1 MEQMSSKTLSF
12 RHISTATNEAVEY
25 IRKRK
30 NHEIQSLRTRWN
42 KFNKSCM
49 GGIEPNT
56 IYTIVGISGSGKS
69 SFVNTLE
76 TDLIDLNSN
85 QDVIVLNFSFEM
97 LSSRQVG
104 RKISSKLR
112 QTTAELYS
120 ANNELTDDLLDRV
133 EQTSQQIKSYPIYY
147 VDTPGTVEDIASTI
161 NYFYETKAKDK
172 KFVIILDHTLLV
184 EGQNRESALQ
194 VISELQKLFIK
205 VKKLPNTTIIQLSQM
220 NRNIENPE
228 RINNPSMHYPMR
240 SDISSADTIFHASDY
255 VICIHRPELLNIQ
268 QYGPNRLLVK
278 NKVYLHILKNRDAG
292 ECTILEFDNDLKY
305 NNLIETIREEE
316 PARKIS
322 FSNNNLK
329 KAENY
334 ENIYF

>member
-1 MEQMSSKTLSF
+1 MEQISTKVLTF
-12 RHISTATNEAVEY
+12 RHISSATNEAVEY

-30 NHEIQSLRTRWN
+30 NHEIVSLRTRWN

-76 TDLIDLNSN
+76 SDLIDLNSN
-85 QDVIVLNFSFEM
+85 QDVVVLNFSFEM

-104 RKISSKLR
+104 RKLSSKLR
-112 QTTAELYS
+112 QTIAQLYS
-120 ANNELTDDLLDRV
+120 SSSDLDNTLLEEV

-147 VDTPGTVEDIASTI
+147 VDIPGTVADIASTI
-161 NYFYETKAKDK
+161 DYFYENKAKGK

-194 VISELQKLFIK
+194 VISDLQKLFIR
-205 VKKLPNTTIIQLSQM
+205 VKKFPDTTIIQLSQM

-268 QYGPNRLLVK
+268 SYGPNRLPVRD
-278 NKVYLHILKNRDAG
+278 KVYLHILKNRDAG
-292 ECTILEFDNDLKY
+292 ECSILEFDNDLKY

-316 PARKIS
+316 PVRKIS
-322 FSNNNLK
+322 FSNNN
-329 KAENY
+329 
-334 ENIYF
+334 

>member
-1 MEQMSSKTLSF
+1 MEQISSKTLSF

-85 QDVIVLNFSFEM
+85 QDIIVLNFSFEM
-97 LSSRQVG
+97 LSSRQIG

-184 EGQNRESALQ
+184 EGQNHESALQ

-322 FSNNNLK
+322 FSNNN
-329 KAENY
+329 
-334 ENIYF
+334 

>member
-1 MEQMSSKTLSF
+1 MQIIVEQTSSKTLSF
-12 RHISTATNEAVEY
+12 RHISTATSEAVEY

-30 NHEIQSLRTRWN
+30 NHEIQSLATRWK

-292 ECTILEFDNDLKY
+292 ECAILEFDNDLKY

-316 PARKIS
+316 PAKKIS
-322 FSNNNLK
+322 FSNNN
-329 KAENY
+329 
-334 ENIYF
+334 

>member
-1 MEQMSSKTLSF
+1 MEQISTNTLTF
-12 RHISTATNEAVEY
+12 RHISSAAIEAVEY
-25 IRKRK
+25 IKKRK
-30 NHEIQSLRTRWN
+30 NHEIESLKTRWK
-42 KFNKSCM
+42 KFNTQCM

-76 TDLIDLNSN
+76 NDLIDLNSD

-120 ANNELTDDLLDRV
+120 ANNSLTDELLENV
-133 EQTSQQIKSYPIYY
+133 EETTQQIKSYPIYY
-147 VDTPGTVEDIASTI
+147 VDTPGTVDNIASTI
-161 NYFYETKAKDK
+161 DYFYENKAKGK
-172 KFVIILDHTLLV
+172 RFVIILDHTLLV
-184 EGQNRESALQ
+184 EGQASALQ
-194 VISELQKLFIK
+194 VISDLQKLFIK
-205 VKKLPNTTIIQLSQM
+205 VKKYPNTTIIQLSQM
-220 NRNIENPE
+220 NRNIEAPD

-268 QYGPNRLLVK
+268 QYGPNRLPVN
-278 NKVYLHILKNRDAG
+278 NKVYLHLIKNRDAG
-292 ECTILEFDNDLKY
+292 QCSILEFDNDLKY
-305 NNLIETIREEE
+305 NNLIETIRNEE
-316 PARKIS
+316 PAKKIS
-322 FSNNNLK
+322 FQ
-329 KAENY
+329 
-334 ENIYF
+334 

>member
-1 MEQMSSKTLSF
+1 MEQISTKVLTF
-12 RHISTATNEAVEY
+12 RHISSATNEAVEY

-30 NHEIQSLRTRWN
+30 NHEIVSLRTRWN

-76 TDLIDLNSN
+76 SDLIDLNSN
-85 QDVIVLNFSFEM
+85 QDVVVLNFSFEM

-104 RKISSKLR
+104 RKLSSKLR
-112 QTTAELYS
+112 QTTAQLYS
-120 ANNELTDDLLDRV
+120 SISELDNSLLEEV

-147 VDTPGTVEDIASTI
+147 ADTPGTVADIASTI
-161 NYFYETKAKDK
+161 DYFYENKAKGK

-194 VISELQKLFIK
+194 VISDLQKLFIR
-205 VKKLPNTTIIQLSQM
+205 VKKFPDTTIIQLSQM

-268 QYGPNRLLVK
+268 SYGPNRLPVRD
-278 NKVYLHILKNRDAG
+278 KVYLHILKNRDAG
-292 ECTILEFDNDLKY
+292 ECSILEFDNDLKY
-305 NNLIETIREEE
+305 NNLIETIREDE
-316 PARKIS
+316 PVRKIS
-322 FSNNNLK
+322 FSNNN
-329 KAENY
+329 
-334 ENIYF
+334 

>member
-1 MEQMSSKTLSF
+1 MEQKSTNILTF

-30 NHEIQSLRTRWN
+30 NHEIVSLQTRWN
-42 KFNKSCM
+42 KLNKACM

-56 IYTIVGISGSGKS
+56 IYTVVGISGSGKS

-76 TDLIDLNSN
+76 TDIIDLNPS
-85 QDVIVLNFSFEM
+85 QDIVVLDFSFEM
-97 LSSRQVG
+97 LSSRNVG
-104 RKISSKLR
+104 RKLSSKLR

-120 ANNELTDDLLDRV
+120 ASNELNDELLTKV

-147 VDTPGTVEDIASTI
+147 VDTPGTVDDIASTI
-161 NYFYETKAKDK
+161 EYFYENKAKGK
-172 KFVIILDHTLLV
+172 KFIIILDHTLLV
-184 EGQNRESALQ
+184 DGNNKNALQ
-194 VISELQKLFIK
+194 TISDLQKLFIK
-205 VKKLPNTTIIQLSQM
+205 VKKYPDTTIIQLSQM
-220 NRNIENPE
+220 NRNIEAPE

-268 QYGPNRLLVK
+268 VYGPNRLPVRD
-278 NKVYLHILKNRDAG
+278 KVYLHILKNRDAG
-292 ECTILEFDNDLKY
+292 ECSILEFNNDLKY

-316 PARKIS
+316 PVRKIS
-322 FSNNNLK
+322 FSNNN
-329 KAENY
+329 
-334 ENIYF
+334 

>member
-1 MEQMSSKTLSF
+1 MEQISSKTLSF

-42 KFNKSCM
+42 KFNKSCI

-184 EGQNRESALQ
+184 EGQNRESTLQ

-322 FSNNNLK
+322 FSNNN
-329 KAENY
+329 
-334 ENIYF
+334 

>member
-1 MEQMSSKTLSF
+1 MEQISTKTLTF
-12 RHISTATNEAVEY
+12 RHISSATNEAVEY

-30 NHEIQSLRTRWN
+30 NHEIVSLRTRWS

-76 TDLIDLNSN
+76 SDLIDLNSN
-85 QDVIVLNFSFEM
+85 QDIVVLNFSFEM

-104 RKISSKLR
+104 RKLSSKLR
-112 QTTAELYS
+112 QTTAQLYS
-120 ANNELTDDLLDRV
+120 SSSDLDNTLLEEV

-147 VDTPGTVEDIASTI
+147 VDTPGTVADIASTI
-161 NYFYETKAKDK
+161 DYFYENKAKGK

-194 VISELQKLFIK
+194 VISDLQKLFIR
-205 VKKLPNTTIIQLSQM
+205 VKKFPDTTIIQLSQM

-268 QYGPNRLLVK
+268 SYGPNRLPVRD
-278 NKVYLHILKNRDAG
+278 KVYLHILKNRDAG
-292 ECTILEFDNDLKY
+292 ECSILEFDNDLKY

-316 PARKIS
+316 PAKKIS
-322 FSNNNLK
+322 FSNNN
-329 KAENY
+329 
-334 ENIYF
+334 

>member
-1 MEQMSSKTLSF
+1 MEQTSSKTLSF
-12 RHISTATNEAVEY
+12 RHISTATSEAVEY

-30 NHEIQSLRTRWN
+30 NHEIQSLATRWK

-278 NKVYLHILKNRDAG
+278 NKIYLHILKNRDAG

-316 PARKIS
+316 PARKIL
-322 FSNNNLK
+322 FSNNN
-329 KAENY
+329 
-334 ENIYF
+334 

>member
-1 MEQMSSKTLSF
+1 MEQISTKVLTF
-12 RHISTATNEAVEY
+12 RHISSATNEAVEY

-30 NHEIQSLRTRWN
+30 NHEIVSLRTRWN

-76 TDLIDLNSN
+76 SDLIDLNSN
-85 QDVIVLNFSFEM
+85 QDVVVLNFSFEM

-104 RKISSKLR
+104 RKLSSKLR
-112 QTTAELYS
+112 QTTAQLYS
-120 ANNELTDDLLDRV
+120 SSSDLDNTLLEEV

-147 VDTPGTVEDIASTI
+147 VDIPGTVADIASTI
-161 NYFYETKAKDK
+161 DYFYENKAKGK

-194 VISELQKLFIK
+194 VISDLQKLFIR
-205 VKKLPNTTIIQLSQM
+205 VKKFPDTTIIQLSQM

-268 QYGPNRLLVK
+268 SYGPKRLPVRD
-278 NKVYLHILKNRDAG
+278 KVYLHILKNRDAG
-292 ECTILEFDNDLKY
+292 ECSILEFDNDLKY
-305 NNLIETIREEE
+305 NNLIETIREDE
-316 PARKIS
+316 PVRKIS
-322 FSNNNLK
+322 FSNNN
-329 KAENY
+329 
-334 ENIYF
+334 

>member
-1 MEQMSSKTLSF
+1 MEQTSSKTLSF
-12 RHISTATNEAVEY
+12 RHISTATSEAVEY

-30 NHEIQSLRTRWN
+30 NHEIQSLATRWK

-184 EGQNRESALQ
+184 EGQNRESTLQ

-322 FSNNNLK
+322 FSNNN
-329 KAENY
+329 
-334 ENIYF
+334 

>member
-220 NRNIENPE
+220 NRNIETPE

-316 PARKIS
+316 PAKKIS
-322 FSNNNLK
+322 FSNNN
-329 KAENY
+329 
-334 ENIYF
+334 

>member
-1 MEQMSSKTLSF
+1 MENISTKTLTF
-12 RHISTATNEAVEY
+12 RHISSATNEAVEY

-30 NHEIQSLRTRWN
+30 NHEIVSLRTRWS

-76 TDLIDLNSN
+76 SDLIDLNSN
-85 QDVIVLNFSFEM
+85 QDVVVLNFSFEM

-104 RKISSKLR
+104 RKLSSKLR
-112 QTTAELYS
+112 QTTAQLYS
-120 ANNELTDDLLDRV
+120 SSSDLDNTLLEEV

-147 VDTPGTVEDIASTI
+147 VDTPGTVADIASTI
-161 NYFYETKAKDK
+161 DYFYENKAKGK

-194 VISELQKLFIK
+194 VISDLQKLFIR
-205 VKKLPNTTIIQLSQM
+205 VKKFPDTTIIQLSQM

-268 QYGPNRLLVK
+268 SYGPNRLSVRD
-278 NKVYLHILKNRDAG
+278 KVYLHILKNRDAG
-292 ECTILEFDNDLKY
+292 ECSILEFDNDLKY
-305 NNLIETIREEE
+305 NNLIETIREDE
-316 PARKIS
+316 PVRKIS
-322 FSNNNLK
+322 FSNNN
-329 KAENY
+329 
-334 ENIYF
+334 

>member
-1 MEQMSSKTLSF
+1 MEQTSSKTLSF
-12 RHISTATNEAVEY
+12 RHISTATSEAVEY

-30 NHEIQSLRTRWN
+30 NHEIQSLATRWK
-42 KFNKSCM
+42 KFNKSCI

-292 ECTILEFDNDLKY
+292 ECAILEFDNDLKY

-322 FSNNNLK
+322 FSNNN
-329 KAENY
+329 
-334 ENIYF
+334 

>member
-1 MEQMSSKTLSF
+1 MEQISSKTLSF

-85 QDVIVLNFSFEM
+85 QDIIVLNFSFEM

-184 EGQNRESALQ
+184 EGKNRESALQ

-322 FSNNNLK
+322 FSNNN
-329 KAENY
+329 
-334 ENIYF
+334 

>member
-1 MEQMSSKTLSF
+1 MEQISTNTLTF
-12 RHISTATNEAVEY
+12 RHISSAAIEAVEY
-25 IRKRK
+25 IKKRK
-30 NHEIQSLRTRWN
+30 NHEIESLKTRWK
-42 KFNKSCM
+42 KFNTQCM

-76 TDLIDLNSN
+76 NDLIDLNSD

-120 ANNELTDDLLDRV
+120 ANNSLTDELLENV
-133 EQTSQQIKSYPIYY
+133 EETTQQIKSYPIYY
-147 VDTPGTVEDIASTI
+147 VDTPGTVDNIASTI
-161 NYFYETKAKDK
+161 DYFYENKAKGK
-172 KFVIILDHTLLV
+172 RFVIILDHTLLV
-184 EGQNRESALQ
+184 EGQASALQ
-194 VISELQKLFIK
+194 VISDLQKLFIK
-205 VKKLPNTTIIQLSQM
+205 VKKYPNTTIIQLSQM
-220 NRNIENPE
+220 NRNIEAPD

-292 ECTILEFDNDLKY
+292 ECSILEFDNDLKY
-305 NNLIETIREEE
+305 NNLIETVRDEE
-316 PARKIS
+316 PA
-322 FSNNNLK
+322 K
-329 KAENY
+329 K
-334 ENIYF
+334 FFV

>member
-1 MEQMSSKTLSF
+1 MEQISTKTLTF
-12 RHISTATNEAVEY
+12 RHISSATNEAVEY

-30 NHEIQSLRTRWN
+30 NHEIVSLRTRWN

-76 TDLIDLNSN
+76 SDLIDLNSN
-85 QDVIVLNFSFEM
+85 QDVVVLNFSFEM

-104 RKISSKLR
+104 RKLSSKLR
-112 QTTAELYS
+112 QTTAQLYS
-120 ANNELTDDLLDRV
+120 SIGELDNSLLKEV

-147 VDTPGTVEDIASTI
+147 VDTPGTVADIASTI
-161 NYFYETKAKDK
+161 DYFYENKAKGK

-184 EGQNRESALQ
+184 EGQSRESALQ
-194 VISELQKLFIK
+194 VISDLQKLFIR
-205 VKKLPNTTIIQLSQM
+205 VKKFPDTTIIQLSQM

-255 VICIHRPELLNIQ
+255 VVCIHRPELLNIQ
-268 QYGPNRLLVK
+268 SYGPNHLPVRD
-278 NKVYLHILKNRDAG
+278 KVYLHILKNRDAG
-292 ECTILEFDNDLKY
+292 ECSILEFDNDLKY

-316 PARKIS
+316 PVKKIS
-322 FSNNNLK
+322 FSNNN
-329 KAENY
+329 
-334 ENIYF
+334 

>member
-1 MEQMSSKTLSF
+1 MEQISSKTLSF

-85 QDVIVLNFSFEM
+85 QNVIVLNFSFEM

-322 FSNNNLK
+322 FSNNN
-329 KAENY
+329 
-334 ENIYF
+334 

>member
-133 EQTSQQIKSYPIYY
+133 KQTSQQIKSYPIYY

-184 EGQNRESALQ
+184 EGQNRESTLQ

-278 NKVYLHILKNRDAG
+278 NKIYLHILKNRDAG

-322 FSNNNLK
+322 FSNNN
-329 KAENY
+329 
-334 ENIYF
+334 

>member
-1 MEQMSSKTLSF
+1 MEQISTKVLTF
-12 RHISTATNEAVEY
+12 RHISSATNEAVEY

-30 NHEIQSLRTRWN
+30 NHEIVSLRTRWN

-76 TDLIDLNSN
+76 SDLIDLNSN
-85 QDVIVLNFSFEM
+85 QDVVVLNFSFEM

-104 RKISSKLR
+104 RKLSSKLR
-112 QTTAELYS
+112 QTTAQLYS
-120 ANNELTDDLLDRV
+120 SSSDLDNTLLEEV
-133 EQTSQQIKSYPIYY
+133 EETSQQIKSYPIYY
-147 VDTPGTVEDIASTI
+147 VDTPSTVADIASTI
-161 NYFYETKAKDK
+161 DYFYENKAKGK

-194 VISELQKLFIK
+194 VISDLQKLFIR
-205 VKKLPNTTIIQLSQM
+205 VKKFPDTTIIQLSQM

-268 QYGPNRLLVK
+268 SYGPNRLPVRD
-278 NKVYLHILKNRDAG
+278 KVYLHILKNRDAG
-292 ECTILEFDNDLKY
+292 ECSILEFDNDLKY

-316 PARKIS
+316 PVRKIS
-322 FSNNNLK
+322 FSNNN
-329 KAENY
+329 
-334 ENIYF
+334 

>member
-1 MEQMSSKTLSF
+1 MEQTSSKTLSF
-12 RHISTATNEAVEY
+12 RHISTATSEAVEY

-30 NHEIQSLRTRWN
+30 NHEIQSLATRWK

-147 VDTPGTVEDIASTI
+147 VDTPGTVENIASTI

-292 ECTILEFDNDLKY
+292 ECAILEFDNDLKY

-322 FSNNNLK
+322 FSNNN
-329 KAENY
+329 
-334 ENIYF
+334 

>member
-1 MEQMSSKTLSF
+1 MEQISTNTLTF
-12 RHISTATNEAVEY
+12 RHISSAAIEAGGY
-25 IRKRK
+25 IKKRK
-30 NHEIQSLRTRWN
+30 NHEIESLKTRWK
-42 KFNKSCM
+42 KFNTQCM

-76 TDLIDLNSN
+76 NDLIDLNSD

-120 ANNELTDDLLDRV
+120 ANNSLTDELLENV
-133 EQTSQQIKSYPIYY
+133 EETTQQIKSYPIYY
-147 VDTPGTVEDIASTI
+147 VDTPGTVDNIASTI
-161 NYFYETKAKDK
+161 DYFYENKAKGK
-172 KFVIILDHTLLV
+172 RFVIILDHTLLV
-184 EGQNRESALQ
+184 EGQASALQ
-194 VISELQKLFIK
+194 VISDLQKLFIK
-205 VKKLPNTTIIQLSQM
+205 VKKYPNTTIIQLSQM
-220 NRNIENPE
+220 NRNIEAPD

-292 ECTILEFDNDLKY
+292 ECSILEFDNDLKY
-305 NNLIETIREEE
+305 NNLIETVRDEE
-316 PARKIS
+316 PAKKFS
-322 FSNNNLK
+322 FSNNN
-329 KAENY
+329 
-334 ENIYF
+334 

>member
-1 MEQMSSKTLSF
+1 MENISTKTLTF
-12 RHISTATNEAVEY
+12 RHISSATNEAVEY

-30 NHEIQSLRTRWN
+30 NHEIVSLRTRWS

-76 TDLIDLNSN
+76 SDLIDLNSN
-85 QDVIVLNFSFEM
+85 QDVVVLNFSFEM

-104 RKISSKLR
+104 RKLSSKLR
-112 QTTAELYS
+112 QTTAQLYS
-120 ANNELTDDLLDRV
+120 SISELDNSLLEEV

-147 VDTPGTVEDIASTI
+147 VDIPGTVADIASTI
-161 NYFYETKAKDK
+161 DYFYENKAKGK

-194 VISELQKLFIK
+194 VISDLQKLFIR
-205 VKKLPNTTIIQLSQM
+205 VKKFPDTTIIQLSQM

-255 VICIHRPELLNIQ
+255 VICIHRPE
-268 QYGPNRLLVK
+268 
-278 NKVYLHILKNRDAG
+278 
-292 ECTILEFDNDLKY
+292 
-305 NNLIETIREEE
+305 
-316 PARKIS
+316 
-322 FSNNNLK
+322 
-329 KAENY
+329 
-334 ENIYF
+334 

>member
-1 MEQMSSKTLSF
+1 MEQNLSKTLPF
-12 RHISTATNEAVEY
+12 RHISSATNEAVEY
-25 IRKRK
+25 IRRRK
-30 NHEIQSLRTRWN
+30 NHEIISLRTRWN

-76 TDLIDLNSN
+76 TDLIDLNSK

-104 RKISSKLR
+104 RKMSSKLR

-120 ANNELTDDLLDRV
+120 ANNELDDDLLAKV

-147 VDTPGTVEDIASTI
+147 VDTPGTVDDIASTI
-161 NYFYETKAKDK
+161 NYFYENKAKGK

-184 EGQNRESALQ
+184 EGQARETALQ
-194 VISELQKLFIK
+194 VISDLQKLFIR
-205 VKKLPNTTIIQLSQM
+205 VKKLPDTTIIQLSQM
-220 NRNIENPE
+220 NRNIESPE

-292 ECTILEFDNDLKY
+292 ECAILEFDNDLKY

-316 PARKIS
+316 PARKVS
-322 FSNNNLK
+322 FSNNN
-329 KAENY
+329 
-334 ENIYF
+334 

>member
-1 MEQMSSKTLSF
+1 MEQISSKTLSF

-316 PARKIS
+316 PARRIS
-322 FSNNNLK
+322 FSNNN
-329 KAENY
+329 
-334 ENIYF
+334 

>member
-1 MEQMSSKTLSF
+1 MEQISTKTLTF
-12 RHISTATNEAVEY
+12 RHISSATNEAVEY

-30 NHEIQSLRTRWN
+30 NHEIVSLRTRWS

-76 TDLIDLNSN
+76 SDLIDLNSN
-85 QDVIVLNFSFEM
+85 QDVVVLNFSFEM

-104 RKISSKLR
+104 RKLSSKLR
-112 QTTAELYS
+112 QTTAQLYS
-120 ANNELTDDLLDRV
+120 SSSDLDNTLLEEV

-147 VDTPGTVEDIASTI
+147 VDTPGTVADIASTI
-161 NYFYETKAKDK
+161 DYFYENKAKGK

-194 VISELQKLFIK
+194 VISDLQKLFIR
-205 VKKLPNTTIIQLSQM
+205 VKKFPDTTIIQLSQM

-240 SDISSADTIFHASDY
+240 SDISSADTIFMHQITLY
-255 VICIHRPELLNIQ
+255 VFIGQNYSIYRVMDQI
-268 QYGPNRLLVK
+268 
-278 NKVYLHILKNRDAG
+278 VYQ
-292 ECTILEFDNDLKY
+292 
-305 NNLIETIREEE
+305 
-316 PARKIS
+316 
-322 FSNNNLK
+322 
-329 KAENY
+329 
-334 ENIYF
+334 

>member
-12 RHISTATNEAVEY
+12 RHISTATNEVVEY

-97 LSSRQVG
+97 LSSRQIG

-240 SDISSADTIFHASDY
+240 SDISSADTMFHASDY

-322 FSNNNLK
+322 FSNNN
-329 KAENY
+329 
-334 ENIYF
+334 

>member
-1 MEQMSSKTLSF
+1 MEQISTKTLTF
-12 RHISTATNEAVEY
+12 RHISSATNEAVEY

-30 NHEIQSLRTRWN
+30 NHEIVSLRTRWS

-76 TDLIDLNSN
+76 SDLIDLNSN
-85 QDVIVLNFSFEM
+85 QDVVVLNFSFEM

-104 RKISSKLR
+104 RKLSSKLR
-112 QTTAELYS
+112 QTTAQLYS
-120 ANNELTDDLLDRV
+120 SSSDLDNTLLEEV

-147 VDTPGTVEDIASTI
+147 VDTSGTVADIASTI
-161 NYFYETKAKDK
+161 DYFYENKAKGK

-194 VISELQKLFIK
+194 VISDLQKLFIR
-205 VKKLPNTTIIQLSQM
+205 VKKFPDTTIIQLSQM

-268 QYGPNRLLVK
+268 SYGPNRLPVRD
-278 NKVYLHILKNRDAG
+278 KVYLHILKNRDAG
-292 ECTILEFDNDLKY
+292 ECSILEFDNDLKY
-305 NNLIETIREEE
+305 NNLIETIREDE
-316 PARKIS
+316 PVRKIL
-322 FSNNNLK
+322 FSNNN
-329 KAENY
+329 
-334 ENIYF
+334 

>member
-1 MEQMSSKTLSF
+1 MEQISTNILTF

-30 NHEIQSLRTRWN
+30 NHEIVSLHTRWN
-42 KFNKSCM
+42 KLNKACM

-56 IYTIVGISGSGKS
+56 IYTVVGISGSGKS

-76 TDLIDLNSN
+76 TDIIDLNPS
-85 QDVIVLNFSFEM
+85 QDIVVLDFSFEM
-97 LSSRQVG
+97 LSSRNVG
-104 RKISSKLR
+104 RKLSSKLR

-120 ANNELTDDLLDRV
+120 ANNELNNELLAKV

-147 VDTPGTVEDIASTI
+147 VDTPGTVDDIASTI
-161 NYFYETKAKDK
+161 DYFYKNKVNGK
-172 KFVIILDHTLLV
+172 KFIIILDHTLLV
-184 EGQNRESALQ
+184 DGNNKNALQ
-194 VISELQKLFIK
+194 TISDLQKLFIR
-205 VKKLPNTTIIQLSQM
+205 VKKYPDTTIIQLSQM
-220 NRNIENPE
+220 NRNIEAPE

-268 QYGPNRLLVK
+268 VYGPNRLPVRD
-278 NKVYLHILKNRDAG
+278 KVYLHILKNRDAG
-292 ECTILEFDNDLKY
+292 ECAILEFDNDLKY

-316 PARKIS
+316 PARRIS
-322 FSNNNLK
+322 FSNNN
-329 KAENY
+329 
-334 ENIYF
+334 

>member
-1 MEQMSSKTLSF
+1 MEQISTKTLTF
-12 RHISTATNEAVEY
+12 RHISSATNEAVEY

-30 NHEIQSLRTRWN
+30 NHEIVSLRTRWS

-76 TDLIDLNSN
+76 SDLIDLNSN
-85 QDVIVLNFSFEM
+85 QDVVVLNFSFEM

-104 RKISSKLR
+104 RKLSSKLR
-112 QTTAELYS
+112 QTTAQLYS
-120 ANNELTDDLLDRV
+120 SSSDLDNTLLEEV

-147 VDTPGTVEDIASTI
+147 VDTPGTVADIASTI
-161 NYFYETKAKDK
+161 DYFYENKAKGK

-184 EGQNRESALQ
+184 EGQNCESALQ
-194 VISELQKLFIK
+194 VISDLQKLFIR
-205 VKKLPNTTIIQLSQM
+205 VKKFPDTTIIQLSQM

-268 QYGPNRLLVK
+268 SYGPNRLPVRD
-278 NKVYLHILKNRDAG
+278 KVYLHILKNRDAG
-292 ECTILEFDNDLKY
+292 ECSILEFDNDLKY
-305 NNLIETIREEE
+305 NNLIETIREDE
-316 PARKIS
+316 PVRKIS
-322 FSNNNLK
+322 FSNNN
-329 KAENY
+329 
-334 ENIYF
+334 

>member
-120 ANNELTDDLLDRV
+120 TNNELTDDLLDRV

-322 FSNNNLK
+322 FSNNN
-329 KAENY
+329 
-334 ENIYF
+334 

>member
-184 EGQNRESALQ
+184 EGQNRESTLQ
-194 VISELQKLFIK
+194 VISELQKLFIT

-322 FSNNNLK
+322 FSNNN
-329 KAENY
+329 
-334 ENIYF
+334 

>member
-1 MEQMSSKTLSF
+1 MEQISTKVLTF
-12 RHISTATNEAVEY
+12 RHISSATNEAVEY

-30 NHEIQSLRTRWN
+30 NHEIVSLRTRWS

-76 TDLIDLNSN
+76 SDLIDLNSN
-85 QDVIVLNFSFEM
+85 QDVVVLNFSFEM

-104 RKISSKLR
+104 RKLSSKLR
-112 QTTAELYS
+112 QTTAQLYS
-120 ANNELTDDLLDRV
+120 SSSDLDNTLLEEV

-147 VDTPGTVEDIASTI
+147 VDTPGTVADIASTI
-161 NYFYETKAKDK
+161 DYFYENKAKGK

-184 EGQNRESALQ
+184 EGQNRENALQ
-194 VISELQKLFIK
+194 VISDLQKLFIR
-205 VKKLPNTTIIQLSQM
+205 VKKFPDTTIIQLSQM

-268 QYGPNRLLVK
+268 SYGPNRLPVRD
-278 NKVYLHILKNRDAG
+278 KVYLHILKNRDAG
-292 ECTILEFDNDLKY
+292 ECSILEFDNDLKY
-305 NNLIETIREEE
+305 NNLIETIREDE
-316 PARKIS
+316 PVRKIS
-322 FSNNNLK
+322 FSNNN
-329 KAENY
+329 
-334 ENIYF
+334 

>member
-1 MEQMSSKTLSF
+1 MEQTSTKILTF
-12 RHISTATNEAVEY
+12 RHISSATNEAVEY

-30 NHEIQSLRTRWN
+30 NHEIVSLRTRWS

-76 TDLIDLNSN
+76 SDLIDLNSN
-85 QDVIVLNFSFEM
+85 QDVVVLNFSFEM

-104 RKISSKLR
+104 RKLSSKLR
-112 QTTAELYS
+112 QTTAQLYS
-120 ANNELTDDLLDRV
+120 SSSDLDNTLLEEV

-147 VDTPGTVEDIASTI
+147 VDTPGTVADIASTI
-161 NYFYETKAKDK
+161 GYFYENKAKDK

-194 VISELQKLFIK
+194 VISDLQKLFIR
-205 VKKLPNTTIIQLSQM
+205 VKKFPDTTIIQLSQM

-268 QYGPNRLLVK
+268 SYGPNRLPVRD
-278 NKVYLHILKNRDAG
+278 KVYLHILKNRDAG
-292 ECTILEFDNDLKY
+292 ECSILEFDNDLKY
-305 NNLIETIREEE
+305 NNLIETIREDE
-316 PARKIS
+316 PVRKIS
-322 FSNNNLK
+322 FSNNN
-329 KAENY
+329 
-334 ENIYF
+334 

>member
-1 MEQMSSKTLSF
+1 MEQNLSKTLPF
-12 RHISTATNEAVEY
+12 RHISSATNEAVEY
-25 IRKRK
+25 IRRRK
-30 NHEIQSLRTRWN
+30 NHEIISLRTRWN

-161 NYFYETKAKDK
+161 NYFYETKAKGK

-184 EGQNRESALQ
+184 EGQNRESTLQ

-322 FSNNNLK
+322 FSNNN
-329 KAENY
+329 
-334 ENIYF
+334 